1 MNTSMASAA
10 AQQGATPTTRQYGDL
25 NQKQPMSSD
34 GYPSDTPAPINT
46 PTPPRETAK
55 SLASTKGKD
64 WAMIRRGNGTS
75 GIVRPLR
82 MRVTSTQ
89 LVLLADPTINE
100 PEQVLPLD
108 SATVQ
113 VVPGLVQGVE
123 KRIDKWG
130 LAGKGLYWSPE
141 LVFEVTPDGEARY
154 ADLQTLLDNS
164 GWIVR
169 RKQ

>member
-1 MNTSMASAA
+1 M
-10 AQQGATPTTRQYGDL
+10 L
-25 NQKQPMSSD
+25 
-34 GYPSDTPAPINT
+34 
-46 PTPPRETAK
+46 
-55 SLASTKGKD
+55 
-64 WAMIRRGNGTS
+64 RRGNGTS

-82 MRVTSTQ
+82 LRVTSTS
-89 LVLLADPTINE
+89 LILLADPTINE
-100 PEQVLPLD
+100 PEQALPLE
-108 SATVQ
+108 ANTVQ
-113 VVPGLVQGVE
+113 AIPGLVQNVE